1 MSIVGIPAEG
11 FTTVGQIVG
20 TNAIQFHS
28 GQDGMAIT
36 IEMLSAHVSGAPVVD
51 HDGRYVGFIS
61 EVDILHALAEGHD
74 LNRLT
79 AEQLMAKNPIAV
91 RKSTPIAEAI
101 KIMADKHLLNLPVE
115 ENGKVSYSVTRH
127 DLLRASVGMPV
138 DIED

>member
-1 MSIVGIPAEG
+1 MPTVGIPAGG
-11 FTTVGQIVG
+11 FKTVGQIVG

-51 HDGRYVGFIS
+51 HDGTYVGFIS
-61 EVDILHALAEGHD
+61 EVDILTALAGAHD

-79 AEQLMAKNPIAV
+79 AEQLMVKNPISV

-101 KIMADKHLLNLPVE
+101 QIMADKHLLNLPVE
-115 ENGKVSYSVTRH
+115 ENGRVTYSVTRH

-138 DIED
+138 DIEE